1 MRAENI
7 CSSPFLS
14 PALGHRQQETLQ
26 RIADRIHWRIRIAPG
41 VNQNAIQS
49 IAQQIC
55 RAHQVELRKLPSY
68 LPGTQSLVLKT
79 VGAGGEMEVI
89 CREIEEA
96 TGISCRVS
104 SE

>member
-1 MRAENI
+1 MSRIE
-7 CSSPFLS
+7 SEL
-14 PALGHRQQETLQ
+14 PALGHR
-26 RIADRIHWRIRIAPG
+26 
-41 VNQNAIQS
+41 
-49 IAQQIC
+49 QQIC

-79 VGAGGEMEVI
+79 TCAGGEMEVI